1 MLYSWIDSVL
11 FFYIAWYL
19 AYYLTCLKYID
30 NKLEI
35 VYHCLYFEISA
46 GQQVMKRM
54 MQSSFQNNS
63 VTNQ

>member
-1 MLYSWIDSVL
+1 
-11 FFYIAWYL
+11 L

-54 MQSSFQNNS
+54 MQSSFQNKS